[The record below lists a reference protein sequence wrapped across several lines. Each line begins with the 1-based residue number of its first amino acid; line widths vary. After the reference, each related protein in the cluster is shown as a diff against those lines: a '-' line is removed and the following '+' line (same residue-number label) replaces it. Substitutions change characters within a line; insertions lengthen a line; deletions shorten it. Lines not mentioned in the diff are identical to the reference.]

1 MAAPQKISIS
11 TGTMFRFLFI
21 ILALVALFYLKNL
34 VLVLLTSIV
43 LASFIESAVVRFRR
57 FRVPRTLTVV
67 VVYVVAL
74 AAIVGLFYTIVPIF
88 FNEVSSLVDSLS
100 AYIPQTS
107 ILHNL
112 SGANPTLGNTRELVS
127 DIAGNS
133 SLHSLVGD
141 AQSLALG
148 VSGGF
153 IQTISFLF
161 GGLLNV
167 ALIVV
172 ISFYLSLQERGI
184 ENFLRIVTP
193 RKSES
198 YVIGL
203 WQRTERK
210 IGLWMQGQLLLGL
223 IIGVLTYV
231 GLTLLGVKY
240 ALIIALTAALF
251 ELIPFGLIIAIVPA
265 VLFAY
270 LGGGVL
276 LMLKVFAWFVIIQQ
290 FENYLLAPLL
300 VKKVVGISPLVVILS
315 VLVGAELAGFWGLIL
330 AVPVAVF
337 LLEYLSDV
345 EKRKENEPET
355 IS

>member
-1 MAAPQKISIS
+1 MTAHQKISIS

-21 ILALVALFYLKNL
+21 LLALVALFYLKNL

-43 LASFIESAVVRFRR
+43 IASFVESAVMRFRR
-57 FRVPRTLTVV
+57 FRIPRTLTVV
-67 VVYVVAL
+67 AVYVLAL
-74 AAIVGLFYTIVPIF
+74 AAVVGLFYAIVPIF
-88 FNEVSSLVDSLS
+88 FTEASSLVDSLS

-107 ILHNL
+107 ILHNF

-127 DIAGNS
+127 DIAGNN
-133 SLHSLVGD
+133 SLSSLVGD

-148 VSGGF
+148 VSGVF
-153 IQTISFLF
+153 IQTASFLF
-161 GGLLNV
+161 GGFLNLV
-167 ALIVV
+167 LIVV

-193 RKSES
+193 RKNEG

-223 IIGVLTYV
+223 IIGILTYV

-251 ELIPFGLIIAIVPA
+251 ELIPFGLIIAIIPA
-265 VLFAY
+265 MMFAY
-270 LGGGVL
+270 VGGGAV
-276 LMLKVFAWFVIIQQ
+276 LMLKVFVWFMLIQQ
-290 FENYLLAPLL
+290 FENYLLAPLI
-300 VKKVVGISPLVVILS
+300 VKKVIGISPLVVILS
-315 VLVGAELAGFWGLIL
+315 VLVGAELAGFWGIIL

-345 EKRKENEPET
+345 EKRKENEPEL